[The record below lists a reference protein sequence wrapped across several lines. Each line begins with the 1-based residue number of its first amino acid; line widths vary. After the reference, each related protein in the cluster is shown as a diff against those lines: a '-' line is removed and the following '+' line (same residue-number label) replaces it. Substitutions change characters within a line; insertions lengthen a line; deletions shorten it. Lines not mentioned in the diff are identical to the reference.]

1 MPLGMPGG
9 REREILTA
17 IVETF
22 IASGEPVGSRTIAR
36 ASREGLSAATIRNVM
51 ADLTDAGFLEQPHTS
66 AGRVPTAEAYRYYVE
81 QLSGEAHLSRENE
94 SIIQDTLT
102 GVSDVQEF
110 MERTSHVLSLISHGV
125 GVTVAG
131 MAAMTGPRNA
141 LDHVYFSRLGDQ
153 KVLAVVVTRSGVV
166 RDRVL
171 RLDIPQSDLDLAAR
185 YLNENFRGWTM
196 EDMRAEL
203 ERRIETE
210 RGEYRELMKSIERL
224 YQQGALAA
232 HSGSDVV
239 FVEGAANL
247 VASELAAG
255 GKDRQRLEEML
266 RTLEEK
272 EKVVRLLGAYLDTKT
287 EAVRVVIGLDE
298 ALPGTGSAFSAGPG
312 SAGAASSSLSSSS
325 SSSSSLQ
332 NFVLIGAPA
341 RVGGEVR
348 GSLAVIGP
356 TRLDY
361 QHTMSA
367 VSYIARMFDKILNES
382 E

>member
-1 MPLGMPGG
+1 MPPGPAEG
-9 REREILTA
+9 REQEILTA

-22 IASGEPVGSRTIAR
+22 IATGEPVGSRTLAR

-51 ADLTDAGFLEQPHTS
+51 ADLADAGYLEQPHTS

-81 QLSGEAHLSRENE
+81 QLSGKTRLSLENE
-94 SIIQDTLT
+94 SIIQDSLT
-102 GVSDVQEF
+102 GVTEVQEF

-125 GVTVAG
+125 GVTVASSG
-131 MAAMTGPRNA
+131 SRNA
-141 LDHVYFSRLGDQ
+141 LEHVYFSRLGDQ

-171 RLDIPQSDLDLAAR
+171 RLDLPQADLDLAAR
-185 YLNENFRGWTM
+185 YINENFRGWTM
-196 EDMRAEL
+196 ANMRSEIA
-203 ERRIETE
+203 RRIEQE
-210 RGEYRELMKSIERL
+210 RSEYDRLMQSIEQL
-224 YQQGALAA
+224 YKQGALAA
-232 HSGSDVV
+232 SETPEAV

-247 VASELAAG
+247 VTGEE
-255 GKDRQRLEEML
+255 DRQRLQDML

-272 EKVVRLLGAYLDTKT
+272 EKVVRLLSAYLDTRQ
-287 EAVRVVIGLDE
+287 EAVRVVIGLDQT
-298 ALPGTGSAFSAGPG
+298 LPSMR
-312 SAGAASSSLSSSS
+312 
-325 SSSSSLQ
+325 

-341 RVGGEVR
+341 RVGDEVM

-367 VSYIARMFDKILNES
+367 VSYIARLFDKLLNEA

>member
-1 MPLGMPGG
+1 MPAGPAGG

-22 IASGEPVGSRTIAR
+22 IASGEPVGSRTLAR
-36 ASREGLSAATIRNVM
+36 SSREGLSAATIRNVM
-51 ADLTDAGFLEQPHTS
+51 ADLADAGFLEQPHAS

-81 QLSGEAHLSRENE
+81 QLSGEAHLSHENQ

-102 GVSDVQEF
+102 GVTDVAEF
-110 MERTSHVLSLISHGV
+110 MERTSHVLSLISHSV
-125 GVTVAG
+125 GVTVATSG
-131 MAAMTGPRNA
+131 LRNA
-141 LDHVYFSRLGDQ
+141 AGNALEHVYFSRLGDQ

-185 YLNENFRGWTM
+185 YINENFRGWTM
-196 EDMRAEL
+196 GDMRAEL
-203 ERRIETE
+203 ARRLEQERS
-210 RGEYRELMKSIERL
+210 EYDRLMKSIEQL
-224 YQQGALAA
+224 YQQGALASTDDTQA
-232 HSGSDVV
+232 V

-247 VASELAAG
+247 VTKQVAG
-255 GKDRQRLEEML
+255 QEDRQRLQDML

-272 EKVVRLLGAYLDTKT
+272 EKVVKLLSAYLDTRQ

-298 ALPGTGSAFSAGPG
+298 ALPA
-312 SAGAASSSLSSSS
+312 
-325 SSSSSLQ
+325 SSLQ

-341 RVGGEVR
+341 RVGGEVM

-356 TRLDY
+356 MRLDY

-367 VSYIARMFDKILNES
+367 VSYIARLFDKLLNES

>member
-1 MPLGMPGG
+1 MPPGLPGG

-36 ASREGLSAATIRNVM
+36 SSREGLSAATIRNVM

-81 QLSGEAHLSRENE
+81 NLSGEAHLSPENQ

-102 GVSDVQEF
+102 GASDVQEF

-131 MAAMTGPRNA
+131 ASVGGPRNA
-141 LDHVYFSRLGDQ
+141 LDHVYFSRLGDL
-153 KVLAVVVTRSGVV
+153 KVLAVVVTPSGVV

-171 RLDIPQSDLDLAAR
+171 RLDISQGELDLAAR

-196 EDMRAEL
+196 EDMRGEL
-203 ERRIETE
+203 ERRIESE

-232 HSGSDVV
+232 EEGADAV

-247 VASELAAG
+247 VASNPVANE
-255 GKDRQRLEEML
+255 KDRQRLEQLL

-272 EKVVRLLGAYLDTKT
+272 EKIVKLLGAYLDTRQ

-298 ALPGTGSAFSAGPG
+298 GLPG
-312 SAGAASSSLSSSS
+312 SALVAGSSSLSSSSSSSFGSAS

>member
-1 MPLGMPGG
+1 MPAGPAGG

-22 IASGEPVGSRTIAR
+22 IASGEPVGSRTLAR

-51 ADLTDAGFLEQPHTS
+51 ADLADAGFLEQPHAS

-81 QLSGEAHLSRENE
+81 QLSGEAHLSHENQ

-102 GVSDVQEF
+102 GVTDVAEF
-110 MERTSHVLSLISHGV
+110 MERTSHVLSLISHSV
-125 GVTVAG
+125 GVTVA
-131 MAAMTGPRNA
+131 TSGPRNA
-141 LDHVYFSRLGDQ
+141 LDHVYFSRLSDQ
-153 KVLAVVVTRSGVV
+153 KVLAVVVARSGVV

-185 YLNENFRGWTM
+185 YINENFRGWIM
-196 EDMRAEL
+196 SEVRAEIARRL
-203 ERRIETE
+203 EQE
-210 RGEYRELMKSIERL
+210 RSEFDRLMSSIQQL
-224 YQQGALAA
+224 YQQGALA
-232 HSGSDVV
+232 SGDTTQSV
-239 FVEGAANL
+239 FIEGAANL
-247 VASELAAG
+247 VTNQVTGEV
-255 GKDRQRLEEML
+255 DRQRLQDML

-272 EKVVRLLGAYLDTKT
+272 EKVVKLLGAYLDTRQ

-298 ALPGTGSAFSAGPG
+298 ALPSSA
-312 SAGAASSSLSSSS
+312 
-325 SSSSSLQ
+325 SSLQ

-341 RVGGEVR
+341 RVGGEVM

-367 VSYIARMFDKILNES
+367 VSYIARLFDKLLNES